1 MKSAGV
7 GTLPSQA
14 SSSEIITGALPTSSL
29 EQILA
34 NNHALAGSNA
44 QTQAESFA
52 ITNNVC
58 TIDGIKNV
66 GLTGINHCNRRFTRV
81 SVPGITFIPSNT
93 TRTSL
98 WSKPPNGALVLDTRF
113 VNDQGFIEGA
123 IPFQHSHVYMGF
135 HAGANDSYESNNFS
149 GPIGLSINAFADSGG
164 TVGQN
169 AKANV
174 VAAQFGATR
183 SAGSDR
189 PVWSMDLNTTY
200 SSYKNNAFGL
210 EIDLNSVAAH
220 DDGLKGFGLDLVCGG
235 GKFRRGTGLNIVGI
249 A

>member
-14 SSSEIITGALPTSSL
+14 SSSEIITVALPTSSL

-66 GLTGINHCNRRFTRV
+66 GLTGINRCNRRFTRV
-81 SVPGITFIPSNT
+81 SVP
-93 TRTSL
+93 
-98 WSKPPNGALVLDTRF
+98 
-113 VNDQGFIEGA
+113 A

-220 DDGLKGFGLDLVCGG
+220 ISQMA
-235 GKFRRGTGLNIVGI
+235 T
-249 A
+249 